1 MAFFNFFKHNNNKEY
16 DKDILPEHIAII
28 MDGNGRWAKKRSLPR
43 MMGHR
48 AGADALRRII
58 RYAGNIGIK
67 YITVYAFSTENWK
80 RSDEEVS
87 GLMSLLLEYL
97 KNAEKE
103 LGGDDVRIRVI
114 GDTSR
119 FSDEIKSEI
128 KRVEAVTA
136 EHTSVTIT
144 LALNYG
150 GRDEILHA
158 VKSIAADVAGG
169 TMSIDEIDE
178 KLFASRLYTEYM
190 PDPDLIIRTSG
201 ELRLSNYLLWQSSY
215 SEFYF
220 TDVLWPDFDEK
231 ELAKAIDSYLSRSRR
246 FGGR

>member
-1 MAFFNFFKHNNNKEY
+1 MALFRKSRNKY
-16 DKDILPEHIAII
+16 DVQSLPEHVAII

-48 AGADALRRII
+48 AGADALRKVSRF
-58 RYAGNIGIK
+58 AGHMGIK

-114 GDTSR
+114 GDTTR
-119 FSDEIKSEI
+119 FSDEIREQI
-128 KRVEAVTA
+128 ARVENVTKDNK
-136 EHTSVTIT
+136 SVTVT

-150 GRDEILHA
+150 GRDEILRA
-158 VKSIAADVAGG
+158 ARSIAMDVQCGKLG
-169 TMSIDEIDE
+169 LDSIDEQ
-178 KLFASRLYTEYM
+178 LFSSRLYTEYM
-190 PDPDLIIRTSG
+190 PDPDLVIRTSG
-201 ELRLSNYLLWQSSY
+201 EMRLSNYLLWQISY

-231 ELAKAIDSYLSRSRR
+231 EFTKAIDAYLTRNRR

>member
-1 MAFFNFFKHNNNKEY
+1 MAFFKLFNSKKKQY
-16 DKDILPEHIAII
+16 DKNTLPKHVAII

-48 AGADALRRII
+48 AGADALRKVSRF
-58 RYAGNIGIK
+58 AGNMGIE
-67 YITVYAFSTENWK
+67 YITAYAFSTENWK

-114 GDTSR
+114 GDTTR
-119 FSDEIKSEI
+119 FSDEIREQI
-128 KRVEAVTA
+128 ERVERVTKDNK
-136 EHTSVTIT
+136 SVTVT

-150 GRDEILHA
+150 ARDEILRA
-158 VKSIAADVAGG
+158 ARSLATDVKNDKIEEK
-169 TMSIDEIDE
+169 EIDE
-178 KLFASRLYTEYM
+178 KLFSSRLYTEYM
-190 PDPDLIIRTSG
+190 PDPDLVIRTSG
-201 ELRLSNYLLWQSSY
+201 EMRISNYLLWQISY

-231 ELAKAIDSYLSRSRR
+231 EFMKAIDAYLMRNRR

>member
-1 MAFFNFFKHNNNKEY
+1 MVFFNKKEKQY
-16 DKDILPEHIAII
+16 DKKTLPKHVAII
-28 MDGNGRWAKKRSLPR
+28 MDGNGRWAKMRSLPR

-48 AGADALRRII
+48 AGADTLRKISRF
-58 RYAGNIGIK
+58 AGKMGIE
-67 YITVYAFSTENWK
+67 YITVYAFSTANWK

-119 FSDEIKSEI
+119 FSDEIKEQI
-128 KRVEAVTA
+128 ERVERVTQNN
-136 EHTSVTIT
+136 TSVTVT

-150 GRDEILHA
+150 SRDEILRA
-158 VKSIAADVAGG
+158 TRSIVNDAKSGLIGV
-169 TMSIDEIDE
+169 SEIDE
-178 KLFASRLYTEYM
+178 KLFSSRLYTNYM
-190 PDPDLIIRTSG
+190 PDPDLVIRTSG
-201 ELRLSNYLLWQSSY
+201 EMRLSNYLLWQISY

-220 TDVLWPDFDEK
+220 TPVLWPDFSEK
-231 ELAKAIDSYLSRSRR
+231 DFIKAIDTYLSRNRR

>member
-1 MAFFNFFKHNNNKEY
+1 MALFKKKTKEY
-16 DKDILPEHIAII
+16 DKSSLPKHVAII

-48 AGADALRRII
+48 AGADALRKVSRF
-58 RYAGNIGIK
+58 AGNIGIE

-80 RSDEEVS
+80 RSDEEVN

-119 FSDEIKSEI
+119 FSDEIKEQI
-128 KRVEAVTA
+128 VRVEKLTQNNK
-136 EHTSVTIT
+136 SVTVT

-150 GRDEILHA
+150 GRDEILRA
-158 VKSIAADVAGG
+158 TKNIALDVKNGSLDENA
-169 TMSIDEIDE
+169 IDEN
-178 KLFASRLYTEYM
+178 LFSSKLYTNYM
-190 PDPDLIIRTSG
+190 PDPDLVIRTSG
-201 ELRLSNYLLWQSSY
+201 EMRLSNYLLWQSSY

-220 TDVLWPDFDEK
+220 TPVLWPDFGEK
-231 ELAKAIDSYLSRSRR
+231 EFTQAIDEYLSRNRR

>member
-1 MAFFNFFKHNNNKEY
+1 MALFRKNKKEY
-16 DKDILPEHIAII
+16 DKQSLPKHVAII

-48 AGADALRRII
+48 AGADALRKVSRF
-58 RYAGNIGIK
+58 AGNMGIE

-119 FSDEIKSEI
+119 FSDEIREQI
-128 KRVEAVTA
+128 ERVERVTKDNK
-136 EHTSVTIT
+136 SVTVT

-150 GRDEILHA
+150 GRDEILRA
-158 VKSIAADVAGG
+158 ARSAAEDVKNGLISAD
-169 TMSIDEIDE
+169 DIDE
-178 KLFASRLYTEYM
+178 KLFSSKLYTSYM
-190 PDPDLIIRTSG
+190 PDPDLVIRTSG
-201 ELRLSNYLLWQSSY
+201 ELRLSNYLLWQISY

-220 TDVLWPDFDEK
+220 TDTLWPDFDEK
-231 ELAKAIDSYLSRSRR
+231 EFTKAIDTYISRERR

>member
-1 MAFFNFFKHNNNKEY
+1 MAFFKLFNSKKKQY
-16 DKDILPEHIAII
+16 DKNTLPKHVAII

-48 AGADALRRII
+48 AGADALRKVSRF
-58 RYAGNIGIK
+58 AGNMGIE
-67 YITVYAFSTENWK
+67 YITAYAFSTENWK

-114 GDTSR
+114 GDTTR
-119 FSDEIKSEI
+119 FSDEIREQI
-128 KRVEAVTA
+128 ERVERVTKDNK
-136 EHTSVTIT
+136 SVTVT

-150 GRDEILHA
+150 ARDEILRA
-158 VKSIAADVAGG
+158 ARSLATDVKNDKIEEK
-169 TMSIDEIDE
+169 EIDE
-178 KLFASRLYTEYM
+178 KLFSSRLYTEYM
-190 PDPDLIIRTSG
+190 PDPDLVIRTSG
-201 ELRLSNYLLWQSSY
+201 EMRISNYLLWQISY

-231 ELAKAIDSYLSRSRR
+231 EFMRAIDAYLMRNRR

>member
-1 MAFFNFFKHNNNKEY
+1 MALFKRKTRQY
-16 DKDILPEHIAII
+16 DKSALPKHVAII

-48 AGADALRRII
+48 AGADALRKVSRF
-58 RYAGNIGIK
+58 AGNMGIE

-103 LGGDDVRIRVI
+103 LGADDVRIRVI

-119 FSDEIKSEI
+119 FSDEIKEQI
-128 KRVEAVTA
+128 ERVEALTQNNK
-136 EHTSVTIT
+136 SVTVT

-150 GRDEILHA
+150 GRDEILRA
-158 VKSIAADVAGG
+158 ARKIALDVKSGALSAKD
-169 TMSIDEIDE
+169 IDEE
-178 KLFASRLYTEYM
+178 LFSSNLYTSYM

-201 ELRLSNYLLWQSSY
+201 EMRLSNYLLWQSSY

-220 TDVLWPDFDEK
+220 TPVLWPDFGEK
-231 ELAKAIDSYLSRSRR
+231 EFTQAIDEYLSRNRR

>member
-1 MAFFNFFKHNNNKEY
+1 MAFFKKTKKEY
-16 DKDILPEHIAII
+16 DKESLPKHVAII

-48 AGADALRRII
+48 AGADALRKVSRF
-58 RYAGNIGIK
+58 AGHMGIE

-103 LGGDDVRIRVI
+103 LGGDEVRIRVI

-119 FSDEIKSEI
+119 FSDEIKEQI
-128 KRVEAVTA
+128 ARVENVTKDNKAVT
-136 EHTSVTIT
+136 VT

-150 GRDEILHA
+150 GRDEILRA
-158 VKSIAADVAGG
+158 VKGIAEDVKDGKISG
-169 TMSIDEIDE
+169 DEIDE
-178 KLFASRLYTEYM
+178 MLFSSRLYTEYM
-190 PDPDLIIRTSG
+190 PDPDLVIRTSG
-201 ELRLSNYLLWQSSY
+201 EIRLSNYLLWQISY

-231 ELAKAIDSYLSRSRR
+231 EFTKAIDTYLARNRR